1 MRVKSVNL
9 LHNKRVQIEHYSI
22 DKCIVKVCCR
32 VELHPHIT

>member
-9 LHNKRVQIEHYSI
+9 LYNKRVQIEYYSI
-22 DKCIVKVCCR
+22 NKRIVKVCCR

>member
-22 DKCIVKVCCR
+22 NKRIVKVCRR
-32 VELHPHIT
+32 VELYTHIS